1 MKLEQIP
8 LFEKQNPDISV
19 NVISLDS
26 IKNSFFIDYLSPE
39 KTRRHKVNLLLLS
52 DENTQHYV
60 YIKNFS
66 RLLGSRP
73 KHDPASYVCNS
84 CLYVFSSQQAHDN
97 HLESCMKREPQH
109 VE

>member
-26 IKNSFFIDYLSPE
+26 TKNSFFIDYLSPE

-60 YIKNFS
+60 YIKKIF
-66 RLLGSRP
+66 L
-73 KHDPASYVCNS
+73 VCWARGPS
-84 CLYVFSSQQAHDN
+84 MIPRHTSATVV
-97 HLESCMKREPQH
+97 CMSFPVNRRMIII
-109 VE
+109 